1 MSSKVVDITA
11 VKDSLQKQS
20 KELKNAMHRAS
31 QLGAAA
37 AQKNGRSGG
46 GKGGGGGKQSA
57 ETSDGTFL
65 TGVPERQRQL
75 PTIVELQVFAS
86 EDLQERLGENA
97 IWLIFFSSFH
107 VNLFYSHYPNMYLQ
121 HNKHHDEILFYI
133 EYDMKPL
140 R

>member
-1 MSSKVVDITA
+1 MASKVVDITA

-37 AQKNGRSGG
+37 QKNGRSGG
-46 GKGGGGGKQSA
+46 GKGGGGGTQST
-57 ETSDGTFL
+57 ETGDGTFL

-97 IWLIFFSSFH
+97 
-107 VNLFYSHYPNMYLQ
+107 V
-121 HNKHHDEILFYI
+121 
-133 EYDMKPL
+133 
-140 R
+140 

>member
-1 MSSKVVDITA
+1 MASKVVDITA
-11 VKDSLQKQS
+11 VKDRLQKQS

-57 ETSDGTFL
+57 ETGDGTFL

-97 IWLIFFSSFH
+97 
-107 VNLFYSHYPNMYLQ
+107 V
-121 HNKHHDEILFYI
+121 
-133 EYDMKPL
+133 
-140 R
+140 